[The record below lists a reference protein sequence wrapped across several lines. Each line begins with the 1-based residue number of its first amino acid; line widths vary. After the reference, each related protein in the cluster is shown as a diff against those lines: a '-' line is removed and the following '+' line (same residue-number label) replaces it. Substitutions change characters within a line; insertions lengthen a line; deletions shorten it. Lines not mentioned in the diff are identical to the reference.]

1 MAMRMGAFLPQ
12 LVMAQDREKPWAD
25 QLSGTVLFA
34 DVSGFTHMSEVLS
47 VLGAEGAEILTEILN
62 RYFAGMI
69 GIVHSQGGQ
78 VLKFGGDAILCF
90 FPERVAPQ
98 RARRAQNKGRKEE
111 EIAGNQ
117 SLLSAV
123 ASAQRMQEAMSR
135 FQRIKTPVKKFAL
148 QMKIGIAEGEVL
160 LAGVGDPSVRCD
172 YVFAGEPVDVV
183 SEAEHH
189 ARAGDIVVCCNRTRS
204 CEKAECIE
212 RGFCRL
218 PGDCGLRN
226 ANFKIVH
233 SKTRNPKSP
242 NSSPYLIEEIHGMV
256 SAGYTRYVGSL
267 QAVVPVFLQFSGF
280 LYSARAFDLQRFHE
294 FFSLVMRITHQYAGR
309 LNRISMG
316 DKGSTFLILFGA
328 PRTLERKEE
337 MACQWALDLR
347 SNVRKQ
353 FPQIDI
359 KMGINTGRVFAGI
372 VGGAGRFEYTVMG
385 DAVNFAARL
394 MQAAE
399 PGQIFVSA
407 DLHAAATGHFSFA
420 SLGAMQFKG
429 KTHPQDVFALKER
442 RSRFAATVKT
452 EEVFAGR
459 HAEINMLRG
468 HLEAATQGSPRMVLI
483 EGDAGIGKTQLAS
496 QLLDKARHDGWTIL
510 STAGE
515 AARQAHA
522 YHPWPTVFSS
532 HLFGGKKP
540 RIQDLRKLLK
550 RSSFEDFLPWHAEF
564 LGLKATPGNKKLAGY
579 DEETK
584 KNLLNHQLSVLL
596 LGGDVAMGG
605 PKLRRRISGVLI
617 FLDDLHWFDTL
628 SLELLLAVLNHL
640 KHLRVMILGATRPN
654 WKKEK
659 FVNRSTCH
667 YLNLA
672 EMDRATVGE
681 LAREVLAGPVR
692 DNLIDFLY
700 NQAQGNPFF
709 TRQVLVHLRDNNLIS
724 TRLGEWV
731 LNRETELQKKL
742 TGPDIIVTQAG
753 RLSAAEKIHLQTAAC
768 IGPIFSTSV
777 LQTALGKHYRQDT
790 FESLCSVGYF
800 RPMPDGR
807 AAFPHAL
814 IQETLYSTLPNRMRK
829 QNHQQI
835 AVAIES
841 LYSDGL
847 SQHYPELANHFF
859 FAGVHSKAIDYSVAA
874 GNELYDNLSYPEA
887 CHFLQRSYDL
897 LKHTSTSTKVDVGLR
912 LGRAFVRTGRV
923 QEALRVARK
932 LLKLTTRRRSRDE
945 YYLARILEL
954 EAMRRLG
961 TYTYVPSTKLS
972 LDNSKNL
979 PGGAIVQFT
988 YSLAVAAYSRGDF
1001 DAATKLFMTLL
1012 RSARSKSDMDIV
1024 LSSYM
1029 QLAGMNSVRGDFE
1042 GALRMLSK
1050 AADLVERRNNPYQ
1063 ALRVHIE
1070 RANILQDSGQFDNAR
1085 AVYLGLLQSAEGC
1098 GDTYLTAIILVNL
1111 GRLETNSS
1119 NREKAGKYL
1128 EESVKIFSA
1137 TGVLNGRAQALL
1149 YMGILSFYESRF
1161 EDAYR
1166 HYLESVRIFERANE
1180 MVHACWGYYNLA
1192 EVLEKLGR
1200 MKEAREWHDKGIRSF
1215 RPEDDPNLAQ
1225 KYRELGEL
1233 LAGNHGDTKERR

>member
-69 GIVHSQGGQ
+69 GIVHSHGGQ

-90 FPERVAPQ
+90 FPEEGITAEAK
-98 RARRAQNKGRKEE
+98 RALSKGKKEGDTG
-111 EIAGNQ
+111 AKQ
-117 SLLSAV
+117 SLLAAV

-148 QMKIGIAEGEVL
+148 QMKIGIAEGDVL

-226 ANFKIVH
+226 ANFKIVQ

-242 NSSPYLIEEIHGMV
+242 NISPYLIEEVHGMV
-256 SAGYTRYVGSL
+256 SAGYQRYVGSL

-280 LYSARAFDLQRFHE
+280 LYSARDFDLQRFQE
-294 FFSLVMRITHQYAGR
+294 FFSLVMRITHQFNGR

-399 PGQIFVSA
+399 PGQVFVSA
-407 DLHAAATGHFSFA
+407 DLRAATAGHFSFA

-429 KTHPQDVFALKER
+429 KTQPQDVFALKER

-496 QLLDKARHDGWTIL
+496 QLLDKARRDGWTIL

-522 YHPWPTVFSS
+522 YHPWPTVFST
-532 HLFGGKKP
+532 HLFGGEKP
-540 RIQDLRKLLK
+540 RIQDLRRLLK

-564 LGLKATPGNKKLAGY
+564 LGLKATPGKKKLDGY

-768 IGPIFSTSV
+768 IGPIFSTRV
-777 LQTALGKHYRQDT
+777 LQTALGKHYRQDK

-800 RPMPDGR
+800 RPMPDDR

-829 QNHQQI
+829 KNHQQI

-859 FAGVHSKAIDYSVAA
+859 FAGVRSKAIDYSLAA
-874 GNELYDNLSYPEA
+874 GKELYDNLSYPES
-887 CHFLQRSYDL
+887 CLFLQRSYDL
-897 LKHTSTSTKVDVGLR
+897 LKRTTSATKWDVGVRLGEALMRTGALEQCLNLSKQLRAKATKQSQKLNYYGACALQVDAKQR
-912 LGRAFVRTGRV
+912 LGRY
-923 QEALRVARK
+923 
-932 LLKLTTRRRSRDE
+932 D
-945 YYLARILEL
+945 
-954 EAMRRLG
+954 
-961 TYTYVPSTKLS
+961 YVPLAKIL
-972 LDNSKNL
+972 LQEVHAVPDNIRNRL
-979 PGGAIVQFT
+979 T
-988 YSLAVAAYSRGDF
+988 YSLAVAYYRQGLFELAAKHFRMLIRKAGKQSDL
-1001 DAATKLFMTLL
+1001 DA
-1012 RSARSKSDMDIV
+1012 I
-1024 LSSYM
+1024 LSSYFH
-1029 QLAGMNSVRGDFE
+1029 LSAMNSVRGHFE
-1042 GALRMLSK
+1042 EALVLLGE
-1050 AADLVERRNNPYQ
+1050 AGLLAEQRNNPYQ
-1063 ALRVHIE
+1063 ALRIHIE
-1070 RANILQDSGQFDNAR
+1070 RANILQDRGQFDDAR
-1085 AVYLGLLQSAEGC
+1085 TVYLGLLQSAEQF
-1098 GDTYLTAIILVNL
+1098 GDSYLTAMILVNL
-1111 GRLETNSS
+1111 GYLETNSG

-1128 EESVKIFSA
+1128 EESVKMFSA
-1137 TGVLNGRAQALL
+1137 TGVLNGHAQALL

-1166 HYLESVRIFERANE
+1166 HYLESVQIFERTNE

-1192 EVLEKLGR
+1192 EVSVKLGR
-1200 MKEAREWHDKGIRSF
+1200 MNEARDWHEKGIRSF
-1215 RPEDDPNLAQ
+1215 KAKDDPRLTQ
-1225 KYRELGEL
+1225 MYRELGEL
-1233 LAGNHGDTKERR
+1233 LAGNQGDTEARR